1 MGWRKS
7 RRLKHTRG
15 EIAGLNIKTVGQ
27 DLGVTKRDVKAL
39 KKARILRATLI
50 ALIPTISF
58 FVGYFVRMLIEPQG
72 SDEQTTSI
80 YPYSVATVSSVPL
93 LTGKAYRRPEGT
105 LTFVGILVVS
115 AVTFLLGMTIRGA
128 AYMDDTEAP
137 TRYGA
142 FRR

>member
-1 MGWRKS
+1 M
-7 RRLKHTRG
+7 KHTRG
-15 EIAGLNIKTVGQ
+15 EKAGLNIKTVGQ

-39 KKARILRATLI
+39 KKARILRA
-50 ALIPTISF
+50 ALVTSIPMISF
-58 FVGYFVRMLIEPQG
+58 FVGYFVRMLIEPQN

-80 YPYSVATVSSVPL
+80 YPYSVVMASSVPL

-115 AVTFLLGMTIRGA
+115 ALTFLLGMAMRGA
-128 AYMDDTEAP
+128 AYIDDTEAP

-142 FRR
+142 FKR